1 MATAPRRTTAT
12 RRTGT
17 LDETTVVAMAVEVLE
32 AEGIDRLSLAAV
44 AQRLGVT
51 QPALYRH
58 VGGYDEL
65 LRALALVGRERLLA
79 DLTDAAVGRSGPEAL
94 RAVAA
99 AWRAFVREHPAL
111 YAATDR
117 SPLAG
122 DERNEAASR
131 AIVHLLTRVI
141 DGFGLDA
148 VEAERA
154 AWAVRSA
161 LHGFADLERQSGH
174 PASVPL
180 DDTFDRLVA
189 LVAAGLAHWDDLGTT

>member
-1 MATAPRRTTAT
+1 
-12 RRTGT
+12 
-17 LDETTVVAMAVEVLE
+17 MAVTVLE
-32 AEGIDRLSLAAV
+32 SDGIERLSLAAV

-58 VGGYDEL
+58 IDSYDEL
-65 LRALALVGRERLLA
+65 LRALALVGRERLLDA
-79 DLTDAAVGRSGPEAL
+79 LTEAAIGRSGPDAIH
-94 RAVAA
+94 AVAT
-99 AWRAFVREHPAL
+99 AWRSFVREHPSL
-111 YAATDR
+111 YAVTDR

-141 DGFGLDA
+141 DGFGLSA

-174 PASVPL
+174 PASLPL
-180 DDTFDRLVA
+180 DDTFERLVS
-189 LVAAGLAHWDDLGTT
+189 LLTAGLGRWDDLRAT